1 MNNTNLREYGDVE
14 NIKAD
19 LKTLN
24 EILGRQG
31 QNLFVDVLAEAIGN
45 ACLIFKLNALERE
58 RLLDGACADLK
69 NAISE
74 RI

>member
-1 MNNTNLREYGDVE
+1 MSNTNLRGYGDVE
-14 NIKAD
+14 NLKAD

-31 QNLFVDVLAEAIGN
+31 QNLFVDVLAEAIGQ
-45 ACLIFKLNALERE
+45 ACLTFNLNALERE

>member
-1 MNNTNLREYGDVE
+1 MSNTNLRGYGDIE
-14 NIKAD
+14 NLKSD

-24 EILGRQG
+24 EILSRQG
-31 QNLFVDVLAEAIGN
+31 QNLFIDVLAEAIGE
-45 ACLIFKLNALERE
+45 ACATFSLNAMERE
-58 RLLDGACADLK
+58 RLLDGALSDLK